1 MIFKAVWLSEYR
13 RLNEPWLVL
22 TALFSFHHLPI
33 YRKRSQKQ
41 SSAEMK
47 NNSEMVVSIGL
58 TELVLKSSRLDRLT
72 MPVNE
77 WLLLNLSDLPINKGE
92 TEGSGEMWHMVLSSP
107 LYFRSKIALGTVSPA
122 TARPVVLA
130 VSELLTLHCCSR
142 PRGSSALQV
151 PPLQNWCF
159 PR

>member
-1 MIFKAVWLSEYR
+1 
-13 RLNEPWLVL
+13 VL

-77 WLLLNLSDLPINKGE
+77 
-92 TEGSGEMWHMVLSSP
+92 
-107 LYFRSKIALGTVSPA
+107 
-122 TARPVVLA
+122 
-130 VSELLTLHCCSR
+130 
-142 PRGSSALQV
+142 
-151 PPLQNWCF
+151 
-159 PR
+159 